1 MLNTGYSV
9 QEIIEYFKTYV
20 PVKERIARK
29 FKEYKE
35 LTEKLKNG
43 KENIFIV
50 LVQSQQYVSGDVSAS
65 EKMRMLKDI
74 MAGQNLSEKV
84 NLTFGIMAGKIWII
98 ALTSSFKDFL
108 DLMKTQF
115 GDKTREEMEAMLKS
129 GMSME
134 QVGLSVVYLI
144 SKRKRSK
151 NNQTDV
157 EMSWPC
163 QN

>member
-1 MLNTGYSV
+1 
-9 QEIIEYFKTYV
+9 
-20 PVKERIARK
+20 
-29 FKEYKE
+29 
-35 LTEKLKNG
+35 
-43 KENIFIV
+43 
-50 LVQSQQYVSGDVSAS
+50 
-65 EKMRMLKDI
+65 MLKDI

-84 NLTFGIMAGKIWII
+84 NLTLGIMAGKIWII

-144 SKRKRSK
+144 SERKQSK
-151 NNQTDV
+151 KQ
-157 EMSWPC
+157 SH
-163 QN
+163 

>member
-1 MLNTGYSV
+1 
-9 QEIIEYFKTYV
+9 
-20 PVKERIARK
+20 
-29 FKEYKE
+29 
-35 LTEKLKNG
+35 
-43 KENIFIV
+43 
-50 LVQSQQYVSGDVSAS
+50 
-65 EKMRMLKDI
+65 MRMLKDI

-84 NLTFGIMAGKIWII
+84 NLTLGIMAGKIWII

-144 SKRKRSK
+144 SKRKQSK
-151 NNQTDV
+151 KQSN
-157 EMSWPC
+157 
-163 QN
+163 

>member
-1 MLNTGYSV
+1 
-9 QEIIEYFKTYV
+9 
-20 PVKERIARK
+20 
-29 FKEYKE
+29 
-35 LTEKLKNG
+35 
-43 KENIFIV
+43 
-50 LVQSQQYVSGDVSAS
+50 
-65 EKMRMLKDI
+65 MLKDI

-84 NLTFGIMAGKIWII
+84 NLTFGIMAGKILYNC
-98 ALTSSFKDFL
+98 LTSSFKDFL

-144 SKRKRSK
+144 SKRKQSK
-151 NNQTDV
+151 KQSNDV
-157 EMSWPC
+157 EMSWRG

>member
-1 MLNTGYSV
+1 
-9 QEIIEYFKTYV
+9 
-20 PVKERIARK
+20 
-29 FKEYKE
+29 
-35 LTEKLKNG
+35 
-43 KENIFIV
+43 
-50 LVQSQQYVSGDVSAS
+50 
-65 EKMRMLKDI
+65 MLKDI

-84 NLTFGIMAGKIWII
+84 NLTLRIMAGKNWII

-134 QVGLSVVYLI
+134 QVGVKCSLTHTEQ
-144 SKRKRSK
+144 K

-157 EMSWPC
+157 EISWPC

>member
-1 MLNTGYSV
+1 
-9 QEIIEYFKTYV
+9 
-20 PVKERIARK
+20 
-29 FKEYKE
+29 
-35 LTEKLKNG
+35 
-43 KENIFIV
+43 
-50 LVQSQQYVSGDVSAS
+50 
-65 EKMRMLKDI
+65 MLKDI

-134 QVGLSVVYLI
+134 QVGLSAVYLI
-144 SKRKRSK
+144 SNRKQNKKTIKR
-151 NNQTDV
+151 
-157 EMSWPC
+157 MS
-163 QN
+163 

>member
-1 MLNTGYSV
+1 M
-9 QEIIEYFKTYV
+9 
-20 PVKERIARK
+20 
-29 FKEYKE
+29 
-35 LTEKLKNG
+35 
-43 KENIFIV
+43 
-50 LVQSQQYVSGDVSAS
+50 SAS

-84 NLTFGIMAGKIWII
+84 NSTFRIMAGKIWII

-134 QVGLSVVYLI
+134 QVGAGVKCSLSHIEEEIEQKQSNGCRDVLAM
-144 SKRKRSK
+144 SKLREKTYHTSSP
-151 NNQTDV
+151 V
-157 EMSWPC
+157 MSFVF
-163 QN
+163 